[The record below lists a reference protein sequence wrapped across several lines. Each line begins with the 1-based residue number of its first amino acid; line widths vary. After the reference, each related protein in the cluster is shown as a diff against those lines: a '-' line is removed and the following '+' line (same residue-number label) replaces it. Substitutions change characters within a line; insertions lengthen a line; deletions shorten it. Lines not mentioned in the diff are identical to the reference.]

1 MFQNYAHERTPV
13 TGHKWKHFTD
23 DERLDVINQKKNSDD
38 YFKDI
43 SINKGLAD
51 GHVLVTL
58 NEKVGVAQRGTLLLD
73 FEEELKNTLDK
84 GLTVWCEP
92 LGDRNSLRKL
102 RGIEIKT

>member
-1 MFQNYAHERTPV
+1 MFKNYADEDTLV
-13 TGHKWKHFTD
+13 TNRNWKILSD
-23 DERLDVINQKKNSDD
+23 DERLDAINQIKESDD

-43 SINKGLAD
+43 SINRGLAD
-51 GHVLVTL
+51 GHVFVTL
-58 NEKVGVAQRGTLLLD
+58 NENFGVAQRGTLLLD

-84 GLTVWCEP
+84 GLTVWCDP